1 MSNIRRSTAGL
12 LRCGVLAG
20 PLFVLVAAAQV
31 FTVEGFDIARQPLS
45 LLSLGDTGW
54 IQIANFIISGLLV
67 LAFAVGLRRTLAS
80 GRGRALAS
88 GRGRAL
94 ASGRGRTLAS
104 GRGRTWGPLLI
115 GGYGAGL
122 VVAGIFP
129 PDPSQGFPAG
139 APAGN
144 PDQLSTHSMLHGV
157 GFALAFGCLVAA
169 CLVFAR
175 RFAASGES
183 GWAVYCV
190 VTAIASALLAG
201 WPSQDGASIRYAI
214 AAVAAWA
221 FVTAL
226 AVRVRRIDTEHAG
239 DVPARTASA
248 SRI

>member
-1 MSNIRRSTAGL
+1 MSDIHRSTAGL
-12 LRCGVLAG
+12 LTCGVLAG

-31 FTVEGFDIARQPLS
+31 LTREGFDITRQPLS
-45 LLSLGDTGW
+45 LLSLGDNGS
-54 IQIANFIISGLLV
+54 IQIANFIVSGLLV

-88 GRGRAL
+88 GRGR
-94 ASGRGRTLAS
+94 
-104 GRGRTWGPLLI
+104 TWGPLLV

-122 VVAGIFP
+122 VVAGIFT

-139 APAGN
+139 APLGN
-144 PDQLSTHSMLHGV
+144 PEQLSTHSLLHGV

-169 CLVFAR
+169 CLVFTR
-175 RFAASGES
+175 RFSASGER

-190 VTAIASALLAG
+190 VTAVASALLAG

-226 AVRVRRIDTEHAG
+226 AVRM
-239 DVPARTASA
+239 RTVDGLRVGVLTAQRSSA
-248 SRI
+248 M